1 MSFPKRTVILDDAAH
16 AAEFLRSGKL
26 VAFPTETVYGLG
38 GAIWYPETIA
48 DIFRAKGRPADNP
61 LIVHVADAEDL
72 NELTPSV
79 PTIARDLV
87 QAFWPGPLTI
97 VVPKREAIS
106 SLISAGLDSVAVRSP
121 KSDLARAI
129 LKECRIPIAAPSANR
144 SGRPSATT
152 WQAVLEDLDGWIDA
166 VMKGPPCDIGIESTV
181 VDCTSKYPRLLRAGS
196 VTPEQL
202 VVVCPEIEISGP
214 LSAAANSPGLRHRH
228 YQPVAKVIPIQEV
241 QSVYPGPN
249 RALLTLESH
258 PAAESFGLYR
268 RCETS
273 EEYAAVLF
281 EFFRQADRQGMAEIF
296 CQLIPAGGIG
306 RAIRDRLHRAADSQ

>member
-1 MSFPKRTVILDDAAH
+1 MPSPKQTVILDDISQAADL
-16 AAEFLRSGKL
+16 LRLGKL

-38 GAIWYPETIA
+38 GAIWYPETIS

-61 LIVHVADAEDL
+61 LIVHVADAEAL
-72 NELTPSV
+72 HELTPSV
-79 PTIARDLV
+79 PTIARELV

-121 KSDLARAI
+121 KSELARSI

-144 SGRPSATT
+144 SGKPSATT
-152 WQAVLEDLDGWIDA
+152 WQAVLEDLEGWIDA
-166 VMKGPPCDIGIESTV
+166 VMKGPPCEIGLESTV

-202 VVVCPEIEISGP
+202 AVVCPEIEMSGV
-214 LSAAANSPGLRHRH
+214 LSTTANSPGLRHRH
-228 YQPVAKVIPIQEV
+228 YQPVAKVIPTQEV
-241 QSVYPGPN
+241 QSVSPSST
-249 RALLTLESH
+249 RALLTLDSH
-258 PAAESFGLYR
+258 PSAELFGLYR
-268 RCETS
+268 LCQTPED
-273 EEYAAVLF
+273 YAAVLF
-281 EFFRQADRQGMAEIF
+281 EFFRQADRQGITEIF
-296 CQLIPAGGIG
+296 CQLMPASGIG